1 MSTNMLNVFMAKF
14 GELDSREIFEAG
26 FFSKTFIAHL
36 SNLIIDILDNH
47 FNICKIIVQK

>member
-1 MSTNMLNVFMAKF
+1 MLNVFMAKF